1 MTDVDAARQRAETV
15 LERMEQDKGP
25 ADCAFWAE
33 AAWDLAQA
41 VIKLNDAARGAVEAH
56 ASGDTDALM
65 DRMTWLRCVAF
76 HPGERVGSLPG
87 EGSEASP

>member
-33 AAWDLAQA
+33 AAWDLALA
-41 VIKLNDAARGAVEAH
+41 VIRLD
-56 ASGDTDALM
+56 DALHGVP
-65 DRMTWLRCVAF
+65 WAA
-76 HPGERVGSLPG
+76 PG